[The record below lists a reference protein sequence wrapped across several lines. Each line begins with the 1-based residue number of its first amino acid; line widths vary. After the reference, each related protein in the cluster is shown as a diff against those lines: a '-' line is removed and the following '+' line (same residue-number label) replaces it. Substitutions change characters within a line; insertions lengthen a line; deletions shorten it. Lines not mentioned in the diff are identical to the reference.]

1 MKPTTVGLAVALAA
15 FAAAAP
21 KSQITKVTSTNVGG
35 GIEIAVLGD
44 NVSKPRAFFL
54 SDQTTYIVQFNAPLI
69 PSSSGNIKVGAA
81 GVNYYKY
88 VRFQPG
94 VSRVLLKVSKG
105 TVPTVTQEGDDWF
118 IRVGVNAPVSSASV
132 SEDPEMQKAIAQ
144 MNSQLEKFDGKA
156 NTATLKGFTPLKPG
170 QIVGAESTASF
181 TSAAYTSSLSELT
194 APAPIGSPY
203 KDTNITVAYNQ
214 ADILVIFEGFARQ
227 TNVNI
232 ICAPDVS
239 PKDKPLL
246 LSMTMNDV
254 DLDFAMTTV
263 ASLADLRFTRIANT
277 FIVAK
282 TADFGPRVG
291 SIMRQMGT
299 AYETRVVN
307 IGSGEGNQIKE
318 AALQALPQDGP
329 DGYYEIVVQGPR
341 GNNASTPTNNA
352 TNGGSAN
359 ANTGGENTG
368 GTASAGTATPADERA
383 KYIMLIGEP
392 RRLDVIEAYVRN
404 LDKRIAASFSL
415 AGAANYGSVVVPI
428 ISGQT
433 TKVKEMLNSLL
444 EENPRRTDYKI
455 EETAVK
461 ELAEGQDSMKL
472 LMIAGPKD
480 ELEILRNWADKLD
493 AQLCVMAG
501 IERDTNPESFV
512 QRYEVVDLKYIE
524 PIHAQFDLT
533 ARVKGL
539 YVTIL
544 PDPVTPGIQGED
556 SDKKQDTGDAGKTG
570 EGAAT
575 GGGSQTTQEIKRQV
589 GHEQMRLVLRGTDKM
604 IAEAKAYLQSV
615 DQPARQVSIE
625 MRVMELTRSEALK
638 VGLDWNILTGGR
650 LTSLRFNQGLGGNIT
665 QGGTFQGHY
674 QDNATTGI
682 DVLGQLDAISTKNNL
697 IARPNALIT
706 DGRSSHLFVGDTIRY
721 IKLINASQNGTTVE
735 IGEVETGVTIDVQ
748 ARVGAEGNIALD
760 LDQKFSILQGFTPVP
775 GGGSIP
781 QTSDRETSMFVNMVD
796 GETIAIGGLILEQD
810 RKSNAGIPILKDL
823 PLIGFLFSRT
833 DNRKERSEI
842 VFFLT
847 AKVVNNQNRATT
859 AAGATGVGEAK
870 TGEKPKGN

>member
-1 MKPTTVGLAVALAA
+1 MKPITVGLAVALAA

-35 GIEIAVLGD
+35 GLEIAVLGD

-54 SDQTTYIVQFNAPLI
+54 SDQTTYIVQFNAPLV

-81 GVNYYKY
+81 GVSYYKY

-94 VSRVLLKVSKG
+94 VSRVLLKVTKG
-105 TVPTVTQEGDDWF
+105 TVPTVSQQGDDWF
-118 IRVGVNAPVSSASV
+118 IRVGVNAPVSNASV
-132 SEDPEMQKAIAQ
+132 AEDPEMQKAIEQ

-156 NTATLKGFTPLKPG
+156 NTATLKGYTPLKPG
-170 QIVGAESTASF
+170 QIVGAEQTAAF
-181 TSAAYTSSLSELT
+181 TSAAFSSSLSELT
-194 APAPIGSPY
+194 APAPIGSPF
-203 KDTNITVAYNQ
+203 KDTNITVAYSQ
-214 ADILVIFEGFARQ
+214 ADILVIFEGFAKQ
-227 TNVNI
+227 TGVNI

-254 DLDFAMTTV
+254 NLDFAMTTV
-263 ASLADLRFTRIANT
+263 AALADLRFTRIANT
-277 FIVAK
+277 FVVAK

-341 GNNASTPTNNA
+341 GNTTSTAPNN
-352 TNGGSAN
+352 TTGNGGSGNSNTSAG
-359 ANTGGENTG
+359 NTGAG
-368 GTASAGTATPADERA
+368 GTSSAGTATPADERA

-428 ISGQT
+428 LSGQT
-433 TKVKEMLNSLL
+433 SKVKDMLNSLL
-444 EENPRRTDYKI
+444 EENPRRGDYKI

-461 ELAEGQDSMKL
+461 ELTEGQDSMKL

-480 ELEILRNWADKLD
+480 ELEILRKWADQLD
-493 AQLCVMAG
+493 SQLCVMAG

-544 PDPVTPGIQGED
+544 PDPVTPGITGED
-556 SDKKQDTGDAGKTG
+556 NDKKQDTGDAGKAG
-570 EGAAT
+570 DAGAT
-575 GGGSQTTQEIKRQV
+575 GGNSQTTQELKRQI

-650 LTSLRFNQGLGGNIT
+650 LTSLRFNQGLGGNIS

-674 QDNATTGI
+674 QDNATTSF
-682 DVLGQLDAISTKNNL
+682 DVLGQLDAISNKNNL
-697 IARPNALIT
+697 IARPNALVT

-735 IGEVETGVTIDVQ
+735 IGEVETGVSVDVQ
-748 ARVGAEGNIALD
+748 ARIGAEGNIALD

-781 QTSDRETSMFVNMVD
+781 QTSDRATSMFVNMKD

-810 RKSNAGIPILKDL
+810 RKSVSGIPILKDI
-823 PLIGFLFSRT
+823 PIIGMLFSRT

-847 AKVVNNQNRATT
+847 AKVVDNGNRTST
-859 AAGATGVGEAK
+859 GAGATGVGEAK
-870 TGEKPKGN
+870 PKGN